1 MVAAKPKRRPLT
13 KPSAGPALV
22 SHVVAADGQRIP
34 SDSLDRLEQL
44 DDTVFAALSGDAG
57 ALDEAAEAWR
67 EAQAA
72 VDNGLLNETR
82 AHYVRR
88 ARSRWRRSQ
97 KRPGEQ
103 LAVGFAALEILGL
116 LSD

>member
-1 MVAAKPKRRPLT
+1 MVAAQSKRRPLA
-13 KPSAGPALV
+13 KPSPGPALV
-22 SHVVAADGQRIP
+22 SHVVAADGRRIP

-57 ALDEAAEAWR
+57 ALDEAADAWR
-67 EAQAA
+67 EAQHT
-72 VDNGLLNETR
+72 VDDGLLSETR

-88 ARSRWRRSQ
+88 ARSRWRKSQ
-97 KRPGEQ
+97 QRPGEQ

-116 LSD
+116 MAE